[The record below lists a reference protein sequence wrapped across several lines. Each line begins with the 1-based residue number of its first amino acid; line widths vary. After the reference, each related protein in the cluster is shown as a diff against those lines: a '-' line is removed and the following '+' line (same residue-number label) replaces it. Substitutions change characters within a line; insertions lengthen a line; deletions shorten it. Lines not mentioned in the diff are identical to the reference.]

1 MDKIRKII
9 GIFVIAL
16 LFAHTNYLLL
26 YYALYKCNTKE
37 LTESCCKKVVE
48 NCNASCY
55 LSFKM
60 AQQDNSGSN
69 KGESPEIKL
78 KIAEFVF
85 DPPEINPGC
94 ENKIL
99 YSSFIQN
106 FILDKNIRDVD
117 HPPQS

>member
-1 MDKIRKII
+1 LQKIRKILSI
-9 GIFVIAL
+9 VIVAL
-16 LFAHTNYLLL
+16 LFAHSNYLML
-26 YYALYKCNTKE
+26 YYVLYKCNTEE

-60 AQQDNSGSN
+60 SEQDNAGSK
-69 KGESPEIKL
+69 KGESSEIKL

-85 DPPEINPGC
+85 DLTEMKSC
-94 ENKIL
+94 SENKIL
-99 YSSFIQN
+99 YSSFLQI
-106 FILDKNIRDVD
+106 FISDKNISDIE